1 MRNLER
7 NKRTIYY
14 TLYMGLVEAV
24 DDNGYYTGEKP
35 PQYSDPVA
43 IKASVSAARGSSD
56 VELFGINA
64 NYTNTI
70 IVDDMDCPVDEHSLF
85 WIDENPYAVVLV
97 AKSLNHIAYAVR
109 KLDAN
114 EALRYPQITISA

>member
-24 DDNGYYTGEKP
+24 DENGYYTGEKP

-43 IKASVSAARGSSD
+43 IKGSVSAARGSTD
-56 VELFGINA
+56 LDLFGINVP
-64 NYTNTI
+64 YTNTI
-70 IVDDMDCPVDEHSLF
+70 IVDDMDCPVDENSLF

-97 AKSLNHIAYAVR
+97 AKSLNHITYAVR
-109 KLDAN
+109 KLN
-114 EALRYPQITISA
+114 KEEAASATGN